1 MNFKNLILFISA
13 LLLLCG
19 IVVAERGSSLSQRRR
34 ASIGDRPVPS
44 SSGDGDDN
52 YSHDDYDDDSAG
64 KGKSMKSEK
73 SYGGKGTVG
82 VEVEIEVGGE
92 VGKGMKSGKSD
103 KFGGF
108 YKFGKGDS
116 MFMSMDMELPDGK
129 GTKMGKSAKSDKH
142 KSEKNDKQSK
152 KNSKSN
158 GKLTLKPN
166 MQPSP
171 GPYTTP
177 PTSIDSISS
186 RSSPFAITYSPST
199 NTPTSENYAQLTGAT
214 QKYLEDFMMEFFD
227 KTALTD
233 LDNFLTIRVR
243 EAFIEGEPVLVT
255 YESNGLFNPDS
266 IFIPVTREIDN
277 LIADALGSEDYL
289 ALIQSLPRSNP
300 FRGTETTT
308 LSTVDEVTTPSSRTG
323 NGGGSSSYAG
333 AGIAAAAAGFVVL
346 AASLAVLK
354 SRRGGLDDENESFSP
369 QKLSSEDSTIA
380 GETCNMSMDDSSGHF
395 QTWRTTRTYNDT
407 PEHEFED
414 EPLDSDDECEK
425 MTAPASLS

>member
-1 MNFKNLILFISA
+1 
-13 LLLLCG
+13 
-19 IVVAERGSSLSQRRR
+19 
-34 ASIGDRPVPS
+34 
-44 SSGDGDDN
+44 
-52 YSHDDYDDDSAG
+52 
-64 KGKSMKSEK
+64 
-73 SYGGKGTVG
+73 
-82 VEVEIEVGGE
+82 
-92 VGKGMKSGKSD
+92 
-103 KFGGF
+103 
-108 YKFGKGDS
+108 
-116 MFMSMDMELPDGK
+116 
-129 GTKMGKSAKSDKH
+129 
-142 KSEKNDKQSK
+142 
-152 KNSKSN
+152 
-158 GKLTLKPN
+158 

-171 GPYTTP
+171 GPPEFPTGTSS
-177 PTSIDSISS
+177 PTSLDSISS

-214 QKYLEDFMMEFFD
+214 QKYLEDFMMNFFD

-243 EAFIEGEPVLVT
+243 EAFVEGEPVLVT

-289 ALIQSLPRSNP
+289 TLIQSLPRSNP
-300 FRGTETTT
+300 FRETETTT

-323 NGGGSSSYAG
+323 DDSGPSYAG

-346 AASLAVLK
+346 AASLAMLR
-354 SRRGGLDDENESFSP
+354 SRRGGLDDENQSFSP

-380 GETCNMSMDDSSGHF
+380 DETCNMSMDDSSGHF

-407 PEHEFED
+407 AEHEFQD

-425 MTAPASLS
+425 MTASASLS